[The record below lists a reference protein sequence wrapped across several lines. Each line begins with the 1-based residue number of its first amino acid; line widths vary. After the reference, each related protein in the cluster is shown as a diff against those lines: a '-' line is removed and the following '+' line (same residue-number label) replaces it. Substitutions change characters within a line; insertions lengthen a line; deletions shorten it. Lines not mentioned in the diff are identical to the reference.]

1 MVLATEYL
9 CSTALCSLSGKRST
23 IPLLALQAPAQ
34 ISKGFFIL
42 STMDNSTLQS
52 ILGSK
57 TISFHAIFAKALGSV
72 QAAVMLSQAF
82 FWQEKAKFKDETL
95 EINGQ
100 VYFKKK
106 TDEWYDETGLTAE
119 QQATAR
125 AKLQKVGAMVSKLA
139 GVPACLYYRVDIDA
153 IVLLIEQY
161 LSENKKVFAD
171 KRTEKRDKKR
181 SENGKFDKTSSG
193 KEPNHSYGKIP
204 ELVNRILPQQ
214 VDGILPQ
221 LDTVKY
227 RNINNDESLE
237 SLKGELKREVP
248 FSENGKAAVTTYTPD
263 QIENIAVAVVDFET
277 LEAEKEPKANIPP
290 AAGAPRKPRATKPAA
305 DRSAEIAE
313 HLGTNELKTF
323 FAAIH
328 PEWAKWIAYK
338 AVEKKGKYKAVE
350 TEAAAVAAFARKT
363 GYDPAAA
370 ALAIEHSILGSYQG
384 IYLPKSDNKPQSVPA
399 PRYSFADSPQ
409 AHTPEQ
415 MLQEIRAFY
424 TAHVDELQAIQATAG
439 TAYKRERLTEVITA
453 FCAHRVKIGKASES
467 FERQNGALCSWLQE
481 EKKRDAAR
489 VAGPGAQT
497 VQYSTRAAAE
507 IRYAKREE
515 I

>member
-1 MVLATEYL
+1 VLGPQFPAFPTGPHPVKALFYFKAMKEKPKEYKL
-9 CSTALCSLSGKRST
+9 LRGSTSINEEARRKLSISRDEYALCSYIHYRQADPRQQQPGWCSDDKDDIAYFVGISRQSLRDMAVRMEKKN
-23 IPLLALQAPAQ
+23 LLQ
-34 ISKGFFIL
+34 ISGLKGIIRTTEIWVDTENACKESL
-42 STMDNSTLQS
+42 HER
-52 ILGSK
+52 ISK
-57 TISFHAIFAKALGSV
+57 KAEACKESLHDRVRKVDTDSDFRV
-72 QAAVMLSQAF
+72 RKL
-82 FWQEKAKFKDETL
+82 DET
-95 EINGQ
+95 N
-100 VYFKKK
+100 K
-106 TDEWYDETGLTAE
+106 
-119 QQATAR
+119 
-125 AKLQKVGAMVSKLA
+125 VSK
-139 GVPACLYYRVDIDA
+139 I
-153 IVLLIEQY
+153 
-161 LSENKKVFAD
+161 
-171 KRTEKRDKKR
+171 DKK
-181 SENGKFDKTSSG
+181 EIEG
-193 KEPNHSYGKIP
+193 
-204 ELVNRILPQQ
+204 
-214 VDGILPQ
+214 VDGNTPLCEKQ
-221 LDTVKY
+221 TV
-227 RNINNDESLE
+227 
-237 SLKGELKREVP
+237 
-248 FSENGKAAVTTYTPD
+248 VTIHTPD
-263 QIENIAVAVVDFET
+263 QISETAVTVVEEVVFS